1 MNVGSVATVLHLLL
15 SAFVLWIVPA
25 QYAFFADLVAFP
37 VSLFSS
43 LRVIIARWCLANA
56 EDDARQYTQQNATS
70 SKEDV
75 RGESCAKSSA
85 LQTETKHGTRQRAK
99 DSKSPLTEAGASTL
113 SDENDGAQIMTLP
126 ENLGRQ
132 GKGAN
137 KPLLGRVLLLA
148 VQIVMFAMVLDFV
161 YRPLIASNDSL
172 VIFRPGYISHDTARL
187 HIRYPDGGQLEL
199 RYRKMLSE
207 NTIRQQNTEDGVGS
221 NTVYNMP
228 WESAGEFAPPTNE
241 TDFTTTTAILNLQPS
256 TKYVVELHSKQ
267 PTLHAQ
273 TVRLGSVEFKTAP
286 QPHAPTRLRFG
297 SGSCIKPNFP
307 YRLSW
312 TPDIYGFRSMLDHSD
327 DMDMFM
333 FMGDFIYADVPL
345 YFGPDA
351 EDYRRLYR
359 QVYAAPS
366 SQRLLRKVPM
376 LHVYDDHEIKNNWHN
391 QDQSPM
397 GSALTAYN
405 EYNGLANPSG
415 AVPGA
420 AYYNFTYGNIAFYAW
435 DTRRYRT
442 LWESAGDEQ
451 SQQRSML
458 GAEQKQHFVQW
469 LRDVNHT
476 AAVKFVISSVPLTS
490 GWSNFD
496 ARQDTWRGYPNE
508 RAEILNLTQHVPNL
522 FYLSGDRHEMAAVE
536 LPSGN
541 IEFST
546 SPVSQFTFPVIGQFK
561 KDIDG
566 ERTILFQRKG
576 HVKYGVLDVD
586 TESDLDIPRI
596 TYNLYMADVHQGK
609 QPAWVYEAKGVPWR

>member
-1 MNVGSVATVLHLLL
+1 MSVGSVATVVHLLL
-15 SAFVLWIVPA
+15 STFVLWIVPA

-37 VSLFSS
+37 VSLFIT
-43 LRVIIARWCLANA
+43 LRDIITRWCLANTK
-56 EDDARQYTQQNATS
+56 DDLFQY
-70 SKEDV
+70 SKQSVDSLDGGV
-75 RGESCAKSSA
+75 DDKLCAKSSA
-85 LQTETKHGTRQRAK
+85 LQTEANSSTRQRAK
-99 DSKSPLTEAGASTL
+99 DSKNMLSEAGASML
-113 SDENDGAQIMTLP
+113 SSKNDNTQTAASSRELYQ
-126 ENLGRQ
+126 Q
-132 GKGAN
+132 SKGTN
-137 KPLLGRVLLLA
+137 KPLLGKVLLLV
-148 VQIVMFAMVLDFV
+148 VQIAMFAMVLDFV
-161 YRPLIASNDSL
+161 YRPLIVSNDGL

-199 RYRKMLSE
+199 RYRKMVSE
-207 NTIRQQNTEDGVGS
+207 DSIRHLNTDDGVDVS
-221 NTVYNMP
+221 TVSIP
-228 WESAGEFAPPTNE
+228 WESAGEFASPTNE
-241 TDFTTTTAILNLQPS
+241 TDFTITTTLLNLQAS
-256 TKYVVELHSKQ
+256 TKYVVELHSQQ
-267 PTLHAQ
+267 PTLYAHS
-273 TVRLGSVEFKTAP
+273 VRLGSVEFKTAP

-312 TPDIYGFRSMLDHSD
+312 TPDIYGFRSILDHSD

-345 YFGPDA
+345 YFGSNA

-376 LHVYDDHEIKNNWHN
+376 LHVYDDHEIKNNWHS
-391 QDQSPM
+391 QDHSPM

-405 EYNGLANPSG
+405 EYNGLPNPLGVMS
-415 AVPGA
+415 GA

-442 LWESAGDEQ
+442 LWESPGDEQ
-451 SQQRSML
+451 NQQRSML
-458 GAEQKQHFVQW
+458 GDDQKQHFIQW
-469 LRDVNHT
+469 LHDVNHT
-476 AAVKFVISSVPLTS
+476 AAVKFVISSVPLTR

-496 ARQDTWRGYPNE
+496 ASQDTWRGYPSE

-546 SPVSQFTFPVIGQFK
+546 SPVSQFTFPVIGKFK

-566 ERTILFQRKG
+566 ERTIQFHRRG
-576 HVKYGVLDVD
+576 HVKYGILDVD
-586 TESDLDIPRI
+586 TESDPDIPRI
-596 TYNLYMADVHQGK
+596 TYSLYMTDVHQGK
-609 QPAWVYEAKGVPWR
+609 QAAWVYEAKGVPWR